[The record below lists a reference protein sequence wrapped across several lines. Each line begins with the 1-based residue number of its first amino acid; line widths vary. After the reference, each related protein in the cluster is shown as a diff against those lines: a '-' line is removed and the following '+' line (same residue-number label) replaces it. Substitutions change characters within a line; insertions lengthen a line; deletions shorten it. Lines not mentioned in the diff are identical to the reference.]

1 MVKNMKKALYII
13 AQQNFRDE
21 ELKIPKKILEE
32 KGIKVTV
39 ASITREEARGMLG
52 MKVKPEITV
61 REANPNEY
69 DALIIAG
76 GTGSPKLADYP
87 EVLNLVRKFFEQKKL
102 IAAICVAPYVL
113 TKAGILKGKKATAF
127 PADFVLAEFRRAGVE
142 YLEESVVRDENI
154 ITASGP
160 EAAEEFGKEIAK
172 VLTS

>member
-1 MVKNMKKALYII
+1 MKKVLYII

-21 ELKIPKKILEE
+21 ELRIPKKILEE
-32 KGIKVTV
+32 SGIKVTV
-39 ASITREEARGMLG
+39 ASITKEEAKGMLG

-61 REANPNEY
+61 REANPNNY

-76 GTGSPKLADYP
+76 GTGSPRLADYP
-87 EVLNLVRKFFEQKKL
+87 EVIDIIRRFFEQKKL

-127 PADFVLAEFRRAGVE
+127 PSDFVLAEFRRAGVS
-142 YLEESVVRDENI
+142 YSEEKLVRDEKI

-160 EAAEEFGKEIAK
+160 EAAEDFGREIAK
-172 VLTS
+172 VLTSET

>member
-1 MVKNMKKALYII
+1 MKKVLYII

-32 KGIKVTV
+32 NGIKVIV

-52 MKVKPEITV
+52 MRYKPEITV

-87 EVLNLVRKFFEQKKL
+87 EVLDIIRRFFEQKKL
-102 IAAICVAPYVL
+102 IAAICVAPYIL
-113 TKAGILKGKKATAF
+113 TKAGVLKGKRATAF
-127 PADFVLAEFRRAGVE
+127 PADFVLIEFRRAGVN
-142 YLEESVVRDENI
+142 YVEEDVVKDENI

-160 EAAEEFGKEIAK
+160 EAAEDFGKEIAK